1 MTAIDRLAERLR
13 AIKDGRG
20 GQMLNH
26 WESDRVAHFIY
37 EEYLPSQII
46 GMKGAAEIL
55 GLPTSNTLTMRLA
68 RGHDLGLAV
77 PIDGNRITTKDA
89 VEAYGEM
96 HPSAPPVS
104 DDVSHKEAS

>member
-1 MTAIDRLAERLR
+1 MTAADRLAKRL
-13 AIKDGRG
+13 
-20 GQMLNH
+20 GQFALPPSTAGLIAE
-26 WESDRVAHFIY
+26 WLYDV
-37 EEYLPSQII
+37 YLPEQII

-89 VEAYGEM
+89 VEAYGEI

-104 DDVSHKEAS
+104 DDVSQQQEAS

>member
-1 MTAIDRLAERLR
+1 MTAADRLAKRLE
-13 AIKDGRG
+13 ALEVATPLD
-20 GQMLNH
+20 
-26 WESDRVAHFIY
+26 VAHFIY
-37 EEYLPSQII
+37 DEYLPTQII

-77 PIDGNRITTKDA
+77 PIDGNRITTVDA

-104 DDVSHKEAS
+104 DDDSQQHQEAS